1 MPLNDIGP
9 DLVVLLLEIRKNDL
23 FTQVTVLNC
32 FYNCISSWQFFSID
46 TYFTGCIL
54 IMRINKNATAI
65 GGVGKSSK
73 ERLPTNTLS
82 HQHRVQRWAN
92 FIAGY
97 SVEFVEQCLL
107 GMNNNDDTVI
117 DPFLG
122 CGTTLVTAKN
132 MGFRGI
138 GFDRHQVFFNLAK
151 AKLGNYSLRDLEKI
165 RSNLNDSN
173 SGVEWSEHAS
183 IFLEKMF
190 DKSELGAIN
199 LASGAAGEMEERLRP
214 LAIAFFL
221 KACEASCGGQTD
233 GIYKAPSST
242 KKTIPF
248 KRAMDVAYDIFKDDI
263 EAEWYSSH
271 WVSQPE
277 PICINKS
284 STNMSEID
292 SDTVGICITSPPY
305 LNNFDYA
312 EMTRMHLYLLG
323 WVGSWGEISTS
334 IRNDLITNTT
344 TALKGKKT
352 DEYQLASRSELPDA
366 LLVELDAI
374 VIELQGERKI
384 RAGKKEYDYLVYPYY
399 AQITRV
405 LAGLYRVLK
414 PGGVVHWVV
423 ADAALYGI
431 HLKTHIHTA
440 EIMKSLGFVNVTVE
454 FMRRRGHRWVLDK
467 RDGAK
472 EGLGEYHLTA
482 YKETRP

>member
-1 MPLNDIGP
+1 
-9 DLVVLLLEIRKNDL
+9 
-23 FTQVTVLNC
+23 
-32 FYNCISSWQFFSID
+32 
-46 TYFTGCIL
+46 
-54 IMRINKNATAI
+54 MRINKSAMAI
-65 GGVGKSSK
+65 GGAGRSHK

-107 GMNNNDDTVI
+107 GRNNSDDIVI

-151 AKLGNYSLRDLEKI
+151 AKLGNYSIKDLDEIKN
-165 RSNLNDSN
+165 SLNDSKH
-173 SGVEWSEHAS
+173 GVEWSEHAS
-183 IFLEKMF
+183 IFLKKMF
-190 DKSELGAIN
+190 EQGELDAIN
-199 LASGAAGEMEERLRP
+199 LASGAASQMEERLKP

-233 GIYKAPSST
+233 GIYKAPTST
-242 KKTIPF
+242 KKSIPF
-248 KRAMDVAYDIFKDDI
+248 KRAVDVAYKLFKEDI
-263 EAEWYSSH
+263 ETEWYSNH
-271 WVSQPE
+271 WVAQPE

-284 STNMSEID
+284 STNIDEID
-292 SDTVGICITSPPY
+292 SGSVGICITSPPY

-323 WVGSWGEISTS
+323 WVGSWGEISTTV
-334 IRNDLITNTT
+334 RNDLITNTT

-352 DEYQLASRSELPDA
+352 DEYQFSSRSQLPKT

-374 VIELQGERKI
+374 VNELQCERKV

-399 AQITRV
+399 AEITRV
-405 LAGLYRVLK
+405 LAGLYRVIK

-431 HLKTHIHTA
+431 HLRTHMHTA
-440 EIMKSLGFVNVTVE
+440 EIMKELGFINVTVE
-454 FMRRRGHRWVLDK
+454 FIRKRGHRWILDK

-482 YKETRP
+482 YKGTGH